1 MRPRSL
7 ALAAALAALVAGP
20 AAAAEEPALPHVA
33 WSFDGLFG
41 TYDQAALKRGFE
53 VYRQVC
59 SNCHAMHLLAYRD
72 LEAIGYT
79 ADEVKEIAAS
89 VQVTDGPND
98 AGEMFERPGRASDRF
113 HSPFPNDAAAR
124 AANNGAL
131 PPDQSLIA
139 KARVGGPDYI
149 YALMTG
155 YVDPP
160 AGFKLQDGMNY
171 NEYFPGHQIAM
182 PAPLADGA
190 VTYADGTKATLD
202 QEAKDVANFLMWA
215 AEPKLDA
222 RKHTGVKVM
231 LFLIVLS
238 LLLYAVKRKVWAAI
252 H

>member
-7 ALAAALAALVAGP
+7 ALAAALAALIAGP

-59 SNCHAMHLLAYRD
+59 SNCHSMTLLAYRD
-72 LEAIGYT
+72 LEEIGYT
-79 ADEVKEIAAS
+79 PDQVKEIAAA
-89 VQVTDGPND
+89 VQVSDGPND
-98 AGEMFERPGRASDRF
+98 AGDMYERPARASDRF
-113 HSPFPNDAAAR
+113 HSPFANDQAAR

-131 PPDQSLIA
+131 PPNLSLMA

-149 YALMTG
+149 HAILTG
-155 YVDPP
+155 YKDPP
-160 AGFKLQDGMNY
+160 AGMKMQDGMNY

-182 PAPLADGA
+182 PPPLAEGT
-190 VTYADGTKATLD
+190 VTYPDGTTATLD
-202 QEAKDVANFLMWA
+202 QEAKDVANFLMWT

-222 RKHTGVKVM
+222 RKHMGVKVM
-231 LFLIVLS
+231 LFLVVLA
-238 LLLYAVKRKVWAAI
+238 LMLYAVKRKVWAAI

>member
-1 MRPRSL
+1 MRLRSL
-7 ALAAALAALVAGP
+7 ALAATLAALAAGP
-20 AAAAEEPALPHVA
+20 AAAAEEPSLPHLP

-41 TYDQAALKRGFE
+41 TYDQASLKRGFE

-72 LEAIGYT
+72 LESIGYS
-79 ADEVKEIAAS
+79 EEQVKEIAAG

-98 AGEMFERPGRASDRF
+98 AGEMFERPGRPSDRF
-113 HSPFPNDAAAR
+113 HSPFANDAAAR

-131 PPDQSLIA
+131 PPDFSLIA

-149 YALMTG
+149 HALMTG
-155 YVDPP
+155 YGDPP
-160 AGFKLQDGMNY
+160 ADVKMQEGMNY

-182 PAPLADGA
+182 PPPLADGT
-190 VTYADGTKATLD
+190 VTYPDGTKATLD

-222 RKHTGVKVM
+222 RKRMGVKVM
-231 LFLIVLS
+231 LFLVVLA
-238 LLLYAVKRKVWAAI
+238 LMLYAVKRKVWAAI

>member
-1 MRPRSL
+1 MRLRSL
-7 ALAAALAALVAGP
+7 ALAALLAALAAGP
-20 AAAAEEPALPHVA
+20 AAAEEEPALPHVL

-41 TYDQAALKRGFE
+41 TYDQASLKRGFE

-79 ADEVKEIAAS
+79 PDEVKEIAAS

-98 AGEMFERPGRASDRF
+98 AGEMYQRPARASDRF
-113 HSPFPNDAAAR
+113 HSPFANDAAAR

-139 KARVGGPDYI
+139 KARPGGADYI
-149 YALMTG
+149 YTLMTD
-155 YVDPP
+155 YSEPP
-160 AGFKLQDGMNY
+160 ADLKMQESMNY
-171 NEYFPGHQIAM
+171 NKYFPDHQIAM
-182 PAPLADGA
+182 PPPLADGT
-190 VTYADGTKATLD
+190 VTYPDGTKATLD

-222 RKHTGVKVM
+222 RKRMGVKVM
-231 LFLIVLS
+231 LFLVVLA

>member
-1 MRPRSL
+1 MRARSI
-7 ALAAALAALVAGP
+7 ALAAALAIAGP
-20 AAAAEEPALPHVA
+20 AAAEEGPALPDLH
-33 WSFDGLFG
+33 WSFNGLFG

-79 ADEVKEIAAS
+79 PDEVKQIAAS
-89 VQVTDGPND
+89 VQITDGPND
-98 AGEMFERPGRASDRF
+98 AGEMFERPGRPSDRF
-113 HSPFPNDAAAR
+113 HSPFANDAAAR

-131 PPDQSLIA
+131 PPDQSLVA
-139 KARVGGPDYI
+139 KAREGGPDYI

-155 YVDPP
+155 YGDPP
-160 AGFKLQDGMNY
+160 ADMKMQEGMNY
-171 NEYFPGHQIAM
+171 DKYFPGHQIAM
-182 PAPLADGA
+182 PAPLAEGT
-190 VTYADGTKATLD
+190 VTYPDGTKATVD

-222 RKHTGVKVM
+222 RKHMGVKVM
-231 LFLIVLS
+231 LFLIVLA
-238 LLLYAVKRKVWAAI
+238 LMLYAVKRKVWAAI

>member
-1 MRPRSL
+1 MRLRSL
-7 ALAAALAALVAGP
+7 ALAATLAALAAGP
-20 AAAAEEPALPHVA
+20 AAAEEEAALPHLP

-41 TYDQAALKRGFE
+41 TYDQASLKRGFE

-79 ADEVKEIAAS
+79 ADQVKEIAAS
-89 VQVTDGPND
+89 FQATDGPND
-98 AGEMFERPGRASDRF
+98 AGEMYQRPARASDRF
-113 HSPFPNDAAAR
+113 HSPFANDAAAR

-139 KARVGGPDYI
+139 KARVGGADYI

-155 YVDPP
+155 YGDPP
-160 AGFKLQDGMNY
+160 ADLKMQEGMNY
-171 NEYFPGHQIAM
+171 NKYFPGHQIAM
-182 PAPLADGA
+182 PPPLADGT
-190 VTYADGTKATLD
+190 VTYPDGTKATLD
-202 QEAKDVANFLMWA
+202 QESKDVANFLMWA

-222 RKHTGVKVM
+222 RKRMGVKVM
-231 LFLIVLS
+231 LFLVVLA
-238 LLLYAVKRKVWAAI
+238 LMLYAVKRKVWAAI